1 MPGGLILFNSVRIP
15 GIPTISVP
23 LVVGTGIFIAAGF
36 FAIVTIALRAR
47 RLPILMGRPVLVG
60 KVGVVR
66 ADLNPQGEVQVAG
79 EAWSARPV
87 EGEGPIM
94 VGTRVEVVSIEG
106 LKLRVKRKVEEYFDN
121 KQ

>member
-1 MPGGLILFNSVRIP
+1 
-15 GIPTISVP
+15 VP

-66 ADLNPQGEVQVAG
+66 SDLNPQGEVQVGG

-87 EGEGPIM
+87 EGEGAIM
-94 VGTRVEVVSIEG
+94 VGTRVEVVAMEG
-106 LKLRVKRKVEEYFDN
+106 LRLRVKRKGE
-121 KQ
+121 